1 MLVEPRGAVGV
12 LLSVPQ
18 HDGEAAV
25 RRANRSV
32 AADSQAV
39 LCSQEAG
46 EDAVRL
52 IPSSTIS
59 YER

>member
-1 MLVEPRGAVGV
+1 VEPRGAVEV
-12 LLSVPQ
+12 LLSVPR

-32 AADSQAV
+32 AADSQATP
-39 LCSQEAG
+39 CSQKAG
-46 EDAVRL
+46 EDAVRQ